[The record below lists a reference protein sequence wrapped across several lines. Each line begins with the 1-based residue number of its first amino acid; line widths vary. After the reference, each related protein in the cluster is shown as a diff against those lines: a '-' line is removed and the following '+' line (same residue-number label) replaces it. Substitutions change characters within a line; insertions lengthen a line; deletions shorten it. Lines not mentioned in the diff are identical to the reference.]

1 MYGGCNHRR
10 EGNHRF
16 QPRSSIF
23 IRILGNCRA
32 MVAKTDASSAR
43 LIRSS
48 PTHCIYEVR
57 VAGHTT
63 VTTTVT
69 AHPGVTRRWVYKTLW
84 IKAHRLRWG
93 GGLTVGMGVQ
103 WTPPFRRLGAEPRP
117 GTLQLCCMRR
127 CLVFQIAQAG
137 GDVPSILR
145 RFLDDARVAFVAYN
159 IGSDCRKLRDYHGLE
174 VACPQE
180 LRAVT
185 GMGNASMEWD
195 GRRLSKNQV
204 IYASIDACISH
215 CIGVR
220 LGVKPDT
227 DEYTDSDYGSDA
239 WKPDS
244 SMQRV
249 EVISPG
255 RKSNLQCSPVVA
267 VIVPLM
273 FVVILLTC
281 PVASIAV

>member
-1 MYGGCNHRR
+1 
-10 EGNHRF
+10 
-16 QPRSSIF
+16 
-23 IRILGNCRA
+23 
-32 MVAKTDASSAR
+32 MVAKTDAASAR

-84 IKAHRLRWG
+84 IKAHRLRSG
-93 GGLTVGMGVQ
+93 AGLTVGMGVQ

-117 GTLQLCCMRR
+117 GTLQLCSGRR

-137 GDVPSILR
+137 GDVPAILR

-185 GMGNASMEWD
+185 GMGNASMERMAEQVLGWRGVKKTKSLGTSKWD

-239 WKPDS
+239 
-244 SMQRV
+244 
-249 EVISPG
+249 
-255 RKSNLQCSPVVA
+255 
-267 VIVPLM
+267 
-273 FVVILLTC
+273 
-281 PVASIAV
+281 